1 MRLFGWAGM
10 VVAFGLAACHP
21 GGTAE
26 DAPPPAE
33 AERRMADTSM
43 NPIAHVEI
51 PVTDM
56 DRAIAFYTTVFGTD
70 LERQTID
77 GYDMALFPAAEGQG
91 ATAALAKGDVYRP
104 SKDGAIIYLRVAD
117 IRATV
122 ARAEAAGGSV
132 LYPVKDVGDF
142 GLVGEIADSEGNR
155 IALSQPKG

>member
-1 MRLFGWAGM
+1 MGGRVLAG
-10 VVAFGLAACHP
+10 AALALLLAACDGQGAA
-21 GGTAE
+21 GGGAPQSG
-26 DAPPPAE
+26 DAAMPAPE
-33 AERRMADTSM
+33 P
-43 NPIAHVEI
+43 NLIAHVEI

-56 DRAIAFYTTVFGTD
+56 DRAVAFYTTVFATD

-77 GYDMALFPAAEGQG
+77 GYEMALFPASEGTG

-104 SKDGAIIYLRVAD
+104 SKAGAIVYLRVAD

-132 LYPVKDVGDF
+132 LYPVKDVGEF

-155 IALSQPKG
+155 IALSQPRG